1 MAEDTPGD
9 GVAQGIAR
17 PGKLSY
23 MQIPAVDAMKSADF
37 YRAVFGWTVGDNPE
51 HVSFSDTTGELI
63 GAWVTDRAI
72 ATEPGI
78 LPYIYV
84 NDVHDTVAAIVVEG
98 GGVVT
103 PPYREGALTVATFR
117 DPAGNVLGIWQE

>member
-23 MQIPAVDAMKSADF
+23 MQIPAVDALKSADF

-63 GAWVTDRAI
+63 GAWVTNLAVS
-72 ATEPGI
+72 AEPGI

-84 NDVHDTVAAIVVEG
+84 RDVHATIDALKANG
-98 GGVVT
+98 GQVVT
-103 PPYREGALTVATFR
+103 APYPEGALTVATFR
-117 DPAGNVLGIWQE
+117 DPAGNVIGIWQG